1 VTTPGEC
8 SEQADGSTKIQ
19 KQLHST
25 STGSSNDSMLCDF
38 KAQHDY
44 KASSGDFRW
53 VCTAISVG
61 WKRDFRVRRMGT
73 ILGFGYTTNGCRDF
87 KKEGAWCR
95 DFKKEGLRV
104 SVTRVQG

>member
-25 STGSSNDSMLCDF
+25 STGSSNDSMLCD
-38 KAQHDY
+38 Y

-53 VCTAISVG
+53 VCTAISVR

-104 SVTRVQG
+104 FVTRVQG